1 MFRLDI
7 NGLRFFAVSM
17 VVLFHFK
24 FSGFYGGYAGVDV
37 FFVISGFL
45 MQEICSREVGKKGWV
60 INFYKKRFRRIYP
73 ALFFSVIFTS
83 FLILYSETP
92 AGVNDGF
99 KQAISALTFTSNFYY
114 QFFTGDYFATT
125 AEFNWLLHTWSLSVE
140 WQYYLIFP
148 LALWISTKAGRFN
161 SLFYAV
167 VIASSML
174 ICIYLGPQHTKANFY
189 LLPTRAWELM
199 TGAFISTLTIRNKIP
214 KATEFIS
221 ISTLIL
227 FTIFSKDGGTWPG
240 VMTAIPVAATALVL
254 HANVGNQKTLLQH
267 VVFQK
272 IGSASYSIYLFHW
285 PVVAFMANNTIE
297 FTMTNSIIALIAS
310 VLLGFIS
317 YNYLE
322 SFYVKKDKMLITS
335 VLTFS
340 VLFLIADKAQISKNW
355 ISEESIILD
364 GYKSY
369 TTKNGYKEQ
378 FGLDVGDCFLS
389 STNEHKAKFDEKCVM
404 ISKNKPNI
412 LLIGDSHAAQFS
424 GSMRKMLPEY
434 NIMQATA
441 SGCMPFNRATGEPR
455 CVNLMNYIY
464 NDFLKKTKVDYI
476 FITAFWSIS
485 KDKETEKKLI
495 ETIKAITGSK
505 VFVIG
510 QTKSF
515 STAFYKIAQ
524 KTNENDIERLI
535 QHQAIDTNNSLMSLL
550 NKNNMEYLNVF
561 NTNCHDGNCSY
572 FTADHTPML
581 FDDNHLTREWAD
593 TYVARI
599 KLLARL

>member
-7 NGLRFFAVSM
+7 NGLRFCAVSM

-45 MQEICSREVGKKGWV
+45 MQEICSREIGKKGWV

-83 FLILYSETP
+83 FLIFYSETP
-92 AGVNDGF
+92 SGVSDGF
-99 KQAISALTFTSNFYY
+99 KQAIGALTFTSNFYY
-114 QFFTGDYFATT
+114 EFFTGDYFATT
-125 AEFNWLLHTWSLSVE
+125 AEFNWFLHTWSLSVE

-148 LALWISTKAGRFN
+148 LVLWISTKAGRFN
-161 SLFYAV
+161 SLFYA
-167 VIASSML
+167 IAILSSMF
-174 ICIYLGPQHTKANFY
+174 ICLYFGPEHTKANFY
-189 LLPTRAWELM
+189 LLPTRVWELM

-214 KATEFIS
+214 RTTEFLS
-221 ISTLIL
+221 IFSLIL
-227 FTIFSKDGGTWPG
+227 FTIFSKDSGVWPG
-240 VMTAIPVAATALVL
+240 VMTAIPVAATALAL
-254 HANVGNQKTLLQH
+254 HANVGNDKTILRH
-267 VVFQK
+267 TFFQK

-297 FTMTNSIIALIAS
+297 FTTTNSVIALAFS
-310 VLLGFIS
+310 VVFGFIS

-322 SFYVKKDKMLITS
+322 SFFVKKDKLLITS
-335 VLTFS
+335 TLTFAI
-340 VLFLIADKAQISKNW
+340 LFLILDKAQVSKIWISK
-355 ISEESIILD
+355 ESIILD
-364 GYKSY
+364 AYKSY
-369 TTKNGYKEQ
+369 TTRKGYKEQ
-378 FGLDVGDCFLS
+378 FGLDVGDCFIS
-389 STNEHKAKFDEKCVM
+389 SANERKAKFDEKCVM
-404 ISKNKPNI
+404 ASKSKPNI

-424 GSMRKMLPEY
+424 GSLRKLLPEY

-441 SGCMPFNRATGEPR
+441 SGCMPLNHTIGEPR
-455 CVNLMNYIY
+455 CVKLMNYIY

-495 ETIKAITGSK
+495 ETIKTLTSSK

-524 KTNENDIERLI
+524 KTREIDIERLI
-535 QHQAIDTNNSLMSLL
+535 QHQAIDTNNALMSLL
-550 NKNNMEYLNVF
+550 NKNNVEYLNVF
-561 NTNCHDGNCSY
+561 DANCHDNKCSY
-572 FTADHTPML
+572 FTTEHIPML

-593 TYVARI
+593 IYVTRI
-599 KLLARL
+599 KTLARL